1 MVYFKQVIHSGGMLD
16 EKTRPT
22 KIIWWRWKIEKKSF
36 YECCQF
42 QNRFFKVQMISYDMR
57 KSNIFLCLFEIKKC
71 FCFKSNH
78 VFPKLEMSSFHR
90 SSIPVKNLH
99 KPFSSFIISG
109 FWLTLRGNKIS
120 ETSETG
126 IIISR
131 QRYKKENVNF
141 HFKSGLCSSVQFT
154 ADVESF
160 FTLQTKIG
168 NLKNCRLIFI
178 GFVCWNEKVIV
189 Q

>member
-1 MVYFKQVIHSGGMLD
+1 
-16 EKTRPT
+16 
-22 KIIWWRWKIEKKSF
+22 
-36 YECCQF
+36 
-42 QNRFFKVQMISYDMR
+42 
-57 KSNIFLCLFEIKKC
+57 
-71 FCFKSNH
+71 
-78 VFPKLEMSSFHR
+78 MSSFHR

-141 HFKSGLCSSVQFT
+141 HFKSRLCSSVQFT

-160 FTLQTKIG
+160 FYPTNENWKFEKLQVKIYWFCVLKRKGYRIINVQINISFLLCERFWTYVKQWKTFLYRLNAIWKFAYLVLLQTFLPWSKTRFSIIWKDG
-168 NLKNCRLIFI
+168 EIIQIELR
-178 GFVCWNEKVIV
+178 NE
-189 Q
+189 